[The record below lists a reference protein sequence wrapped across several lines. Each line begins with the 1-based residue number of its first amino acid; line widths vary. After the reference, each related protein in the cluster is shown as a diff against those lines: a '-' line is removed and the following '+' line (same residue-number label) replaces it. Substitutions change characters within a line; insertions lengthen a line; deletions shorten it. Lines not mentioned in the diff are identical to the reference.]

1 MSAHAEATVTCAAPA
16 VPAYGHPPVLPLRH
30 ICHIASDTVAD
41 HPEWLAA
48 YHAPLSADEQWY
60 IDDREAARAAAQDR
74 AANAAIEP
82 GEYLPEPTRTT
93 GPMAA
98 PPADE
103 AETILPGSME
113 ARALDER
120 TEESPGRV
128 QRGARRDAGRDG
140 RAERHRDSR
149 ARQAREAEEVAPVT
163 APPD

>member
-82 GEYLPEPTRTT
+82 GEYLPVPARTT

-103 AETILPGSME
+103 AETILPGSMD
-113 ARALDER
+113 ALDER
-120 TEESPGRV
+120 TEEALDAFNEAHDAMPDETAALSVTEAPEPGRH
-128 QRGARRDAGRDG
+128 GKRRRWL
-140 RAERHRDSR
+140 R
-149 ARQAREAEEVAPVT
+149 
-163 APPD
+163 

>member
-1 MSAHAEATVTCAAPA
+1 VTCAAPA

-60 IDDREAARAAAQDR
+60 VDDREAARAAAQDR

-103 AETILPGSME
+103 AETILPGTVE
-113 ARALDER
+113 ALGGLDDRTEAALDAFNDLHDSMPDETAALSV
-120 TEESPGRV
+120 TETPEPGRH
-128 QRGARRDAGRDG
+128 GKRRRW
-140 RAERHRDSR
+140 HR
-149 ARQAREAEEVAPVT
+149 
-163 APPD
+163 

>member
-48 YHAPLSADEQWY
+48 YHAPIGADEQWY

-82 GEYLPEPTRTT
+82 GEYLPEPARTT

-103 AETILPGSME
+103 AETILPGSM
-113 ARALDER
+113 AAVAPLDEDAEAHLSR
-120 TEESPGRV
+120 FNEAHDAMPDQTGALTAIETPAS
-128 QRGARRDAGRDG
+128 RGHAK
-140 RAERHRDSR
+140 HRKWWSR
-149 ARQAREAEEVAPVT
+149 
-163 APPD
+163 